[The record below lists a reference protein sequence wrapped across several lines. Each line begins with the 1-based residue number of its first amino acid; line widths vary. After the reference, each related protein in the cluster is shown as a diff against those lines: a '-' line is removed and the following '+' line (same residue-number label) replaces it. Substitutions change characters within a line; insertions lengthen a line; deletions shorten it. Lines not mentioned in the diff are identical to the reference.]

1 MLEPKTLEIVALV
14 AAGVA
19 LLAVVVATVAV
30 YQIWSIRRRVLLLQ
44 KDAQGDSFIDV
55 VAHKVTEVQGLRA
68 DVQALRSDV
77 AVLRT
82 EVRDALR
89 HVAVIRYDA
98 FGDMGGRLSFS
109 AAVIDDNGDGFV
121 LTSIHGRSDTR
132 VYLKGVQG
140 ASAEH
145 VSPEETAAI
154 SHAAKGAR
162 QLNL

>member
-1 MLEPKTLEIVALV
+1 MGRVTPVLEPKTLEIVALV

-44 KDAQGDSFIDV
+44 KDSQGDSFIDV

-82 EVRDALR
+82 EVRDAPVR
-89 HVAVIRYDA
+89 RVWRPGWTVVIL
-98 FGDMGGRLSFS
+98 GG
-109 AAVIDDNGDGFV
+109 G
-121 LTSIHGRSDTR
+121 
-132 VYLKGVQG
+132 Y
-140 ASAEH
+140 
-145 VSPEETAAI
+145 
-154 SHAAKGAR
+154 
-162 QLNL
+162 